1 MSQAAL
7 ATELGWHQSYVA
19 KVEVLER
26 RLDVLEYVLWTRAL
40 GLDPSTAI
48 EHLATA
54 ATTNLLLE
62 QPSPKKITTGGGR
75 KRKREKTA
83 R

>member
-7 ATELGWHQSYVA
+7 AAELGVHQSYVA

-48 EHLATA
+48 EHLTTA
-54 ATTNLLLE
+54 ATTNILLD
-62 QPSPKKITTGGGR
+62 QSNPKKSTASAVRMR
-75 KRKREKTA
+75 KRVKPAK
-83 R
+83 